1 MADWS
6 DGYVT
11 GIDYVHHYCREL
23 NPLWPRLALLHRGL
37 MPPPVGTAC
46 ELGFGQGLGVTLHA
60 AASGVAW
67 WGTDFNPNQ
76 ALAAQRLAAA
86 GGAPAHLFDQSFAEF
101 AERPDLPDGFD
112 FIGLHGIWSW
122 ISDRNRAVIVEFLR
136 RRLKPG
142 GILYLSYNTQPGWAA
157 ILPFRQLLLDH
168 TMTLSPPGLEIGERI
183 GAALGFAERLLA
195 LQPAYLLAN
204 PQVAE
209 RLRGMQAKDRHYL
222 AGEYFNRDWQPM
234 LFSEL
239 ARWLSPA
246 KLEFAGSALYWNL
259 LAPGY
264 LPEAQRAFLAAIPDP
279 TYRETTLDF
288 LLNTQFRWDYWVKG
302 GQRLGA
308 EARGAALRRERVVL
322 IIPRAAVPVKL
333 KFDSAEVDLHQDVYG
348 PLLDVLADHQPHTL
362 GDLERALAGRGLGL
376 PRVQEAVL
384 MLAAADIL
392 RPAQD
397 EGHIEAARTR
407 VERLNA
413 HLLEQARW
421 SGEVDHLASPV
432 TGGGIRVDRSG
443 QLILLAA
450 RAGRRTA
457 ADRAAYAWQVLD
469 SQGQK
474 VVKDGETLPTPEEN
488 LAALTRMAGKFA
500 DQVLPILGDL
510 GVVAA
515 PPPSPT
521 EPGLALA
528 SRFGTPAGWGATWP
542 SPGPG

>member
-6 DGYVT
+6 EGYVT

-37 MPPPVGTAC
+37 LPPPVGTAC

-60 AASGVAW
+60 AASGVEW

-76 ALAAQRLAAA
+76 ALVAQRLAAEA
-86 GGAPAHLFDQSFAEF
+86 GARAHLFDQSFAEF

-157 ILPFRQLLLDH
+157 LLPFRQYLLEH
-168 TMTLSPPGLEIGERI
+168 TTTLSPPGLDIGERI
-183 GAALGFAERLLA
+183 GAALGFAARLMA
-195 LQPAYLLAN
+195 LQPAYLQAN

-209 RLRGMQAKDRHYL
+209 RLQGMQTKDRHYL

-239 ARWLSPA
+239 ARWLAPA

-264 LPEAQRAFLAAIPDP
+264 LPEAQRAFLAEIPDP

-288 LLNTQFRWDYWVKG
+288 LLNSQFRWDYWVKG
-302 GQRLGA
+302 GQRLGS

-322 IIPRAAVPVKL
+322 IIPRAAVPLKL
-333 KFDSAEVDLHQDVYG
+333 KFDSAEIDLHPDVYG
-348 PLLDVLADHQPHTL
+348 PLLDVLADYRPHTL
-362 GDLERALAGRGLGL
+362 DDLEGALADRGLGL
-376 PRVQEAVL
+376 ARVQEAVL

-392 RPAQD
+392 RPAQ
-397 EGHIEAARTR
+397 EERHIETARART
-407 VERLNA
+407 ER
-413 HLLEQARW
+413 
-421 SGEVDHLASPV
+421 
-432 TGGGIRVDRSG
+432 
-443 QLILLAA
+443 
-450 RAGRRTA
+450 
-457 ADRAAYAWQVLD
+457 
-469 SQGQK
+469 
-474 VVKDGETLPTPEEN
+474 
-488 LAALTRMAGKFA
+488 
-500 DQVLPILGDL
+500 
-510 GVVAA
+510 
-515 PPPSPT
+515 
-521 EPGLALA
+521 
-528 SRFGTPAGWGATWP
+528 
-542 SPGPG
+542 